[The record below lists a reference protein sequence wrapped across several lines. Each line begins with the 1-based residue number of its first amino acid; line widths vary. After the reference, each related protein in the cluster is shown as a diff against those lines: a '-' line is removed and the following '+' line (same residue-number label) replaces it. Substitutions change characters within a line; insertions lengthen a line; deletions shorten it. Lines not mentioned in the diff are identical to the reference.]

1 MANEHLTPATGL
13 QQARDLIAQDR
24 LDEALSTLR
33 AWLDKSPKFD
43 EILHQSCRFAAI
55 RKQIRHG
62 TVSHAE
68 ANLTRNQISH
78 ALLEL
83 LREIETQERE
93 NPTLQQELE
102 AAISITQSK
111 NVVSGSTI
119 TAGGNVHI
127 GDKHVTQNAEKIYNI
142 DKIDNANFS

>member
-1 MANEHLTPATGL
+1 L
-13 QQARDLIAQDR
+13 
-24 LDEALSTLR
+24 
-33 AWLDKSPKFD
+33 D
-43 EILHQSCRFAAI
+43 EILHQSGRFAAI

-68 ANLTRNQISH
+68 ANLTRNQISY

-93 NPTLQQELE
+93 NPTLKQELE

-111 NVVSGSTI
+111 NVVAGSTI
-119 TAGGNVHI
+119 TAGGNVQI

>member
-1 MANEHLTPATGL
+1 MCIHAWPCEATICSAANFC
-13 QQARDLIAQDR
+13 
-24 LDEALSTLR
+24 TL
-33 AWLDKSPKFD
+33 
-43 EILHQSCRFAAI
+43 
-55 RKQIRHG
+55 
-62 TVSHAE
+62 
-68 ANLTRNQISH
+68 
-78 ALLEL
+78 
-83 LREIETQERE
+83 ETQERE

>member
-1 MANEHLTPATGL
+1 VHGWTKVRNWTKFCTSRVVLP
-13 QQARDLIAQDR
+13 
-24 LDEALSTLR
+24 LS
-33 AWLDKSPKFD
+33 
-43 EILHQSCRFAAI
+43 
-55 RKQIRHG
+55 